1 MFLSMAASPP
11 GMFLWI
17 DVSAFCYATESA
29 AKVALAMS
37 NLFPGVKLNEELRS
51 GYHGVPIVMLS
62 MRMTDELDM
71 DRLFERLGADV
82 TAELLRT
89 IEARLDGER
98 VLHIRLDKQAL
109 VQGRSQITSH
119 GDSIVIRCK
128 FEAKTEIK
136 AIEALR
142 ARIAMVAQ
150 TQPPQTYNT

>member
-1 MFLSMAASPP
+1 
-11 GMFLWI
+11 MFLWI
-17 DVSAFCYATESA
+17 EVSAFCYATESV

-37 NLFPGVKLNEELRS
+37 NLFPGVELKAERRS

-62 MRMTDELDM
+62 MHMTDVSNI

-82 TAELLRT
+82 IAELLRT

-109 VQGRSQITSH
+109 VQGRFLVTSH

-128 FEAKTEIK
+128 LEAKTEIK
-136 AIEALR
+136 AIEELS
-142 ARIAMVAQ
+142 ARLAMVAR